1 MQNEP
6 AKNNQAQPADEE
18 LKVHGD
24 KLARQV
30 QQAAGK
36 PAPEKESAQDKKTSK
51 D

>member
-6 AKNNQAQPADEE
+6 AKNNKAQPAEEE

-30 QQAAGK
+30 REAAGK
-36 PAPEKESAQDKKTSK
+36 PAPEKESARDKNATE